1 MSKHGVRPELAAADA
16 AVGKGNAFPTA
27 VRDVDLDQW
36 GPSWRY
42 PILVSVTMTGPWIV
56 RSTRVPGESA
66 RRKPTKGEVMTKRG
80 IRILQFVI
88 AVLLASSTVTTDL
101 RAETGQ
107 VAVVFTKG
115 GLIVGVGGG
124 EGVLVFRGKRY
135 PFTVSG
141 MSVGFTIGASTTK
154 LVGRALNLS
163 GPGSIEGSYSAIGAG
178 GAVAAG
184 AGGVQLQNANGVILQ
199 LSGPKVGAELSAA
212 VGGVTI
218 RLK

>member
-1 MSKHGVRPELAAADA
+1 MRKIFVQA
-16 AVGKGNAFPTA
+16 AVAA
-27 VRDVDLDQW
+27 
-36 GPSWRY
+36 
-42 PILVSVTMTGPWIV
+42 
-56 RSTRVPGESA
+56 
-66 RRKPTKGEVMTKRG
+66 
-80 IRILQFVI
+80 
-88 AVLLASSTVTTDL
+88 LLAGTIGFSTPS

-115 GLIVGVGGG
+115 GFIVGVGGG
-124 EGVLVFRGKRY
+124 EGVLVYRGKRY

-154 LVGRALNLS
+154 LVGRAINLR
-163 GPGSIEGSYSAIGAG
+163 GPASIEGSYGVAGAG
-178 GAVAAG
+178 GAVVAG
-184 AGGVQLQNANGVILQ
+184 AGGVQLQNGNGVILQ

>member
-1 MSKHGVRPELAAADA
+1 MRKLAIRAA
-16 AVGKGNAFPTA
+16 
-27 VRDVDLDQW
+27 
-36 GPSWRY
+36 
-42 PILVSVTMTGPWIV
+42 LV
-56 RSTRVPGESA
+56 A
-66 RRKPTKGEVMTKRG
+66 
-80 IRILQFVI
+80 
-88 AVLLASSTVTTDL
+88 LLAGVAGFSTPS

-124 EGVLVFRGKRY
+124 DGVLRLRGKDY

-154 LVGRALNLS
+154 FVGRALNLK
-163 GPGSIEGSYSAIGAG
+163 GPASIEGSYAVGGAG

-184 AGGVQLQNANGVILQ
+184 AGAVQLQNANGVILQ

-218 RLK
+218 KLK

>member
-1 MSKHGVRPELAAADA
+1 MRKLAIGAALVA
-16 AVGKGNAFPTA
+16 SLATVGFST
-27 VRDVDLDQW
+27 
-36 GPSWRY
+36 PS
-42 PILVSVTMTGPWIV
+42 
-56 RSTRVPGESA
+56 
-66 RRKPTKGEVMTKRG
+66 
-80 IRILQFVI
+80 
-88 AVLLASSTVTTDL
+88 

-115 GLIVGVGGG
+115 GFIVGVGGG
-124 EGVLVFRGKRY
+124 EGVLLYRGKKY

-141 MSVGFTIGASTTK
+141 MSVGFTVGASTTK
-154 LVGRALNLS
+154 LVGRALNLR
-163 GPGSIEGSYSAIGAG
+163 GPASIEGSYAVGGAG

-184 AGGVQLQNANGVILQ
+184 AGAVQLQNANGVILQ

>member
-1 MSKHGVRPELAAADA
+1 MRKLSIGIALVALIVGVAGSSA
-16 AVGKGNAFPTA
+16 
-27 VRDVDLDQW
+27 
-36 GPSWRY
+36 PS
-42 PILVSVTMTGPWIV
+42 
-56 RSTRVPGESA
+56 
-66 RRKPTKGEVMTKRG
+66 
-80 IRILQFVI
+80 
-88 AVLLASSTVTTDL
+88 
-101 RAETGQ
+101 RAENGQ

-154 LVGRALNLS
+154 FVGRAINLK
-163 GPGSIEGSYSAIGAG
+163 GPASIEGTYGTAGAG

-199 LSGPKVGAELSAA
+199 LSGPRVGAEVSAA